1 MRISRLAAPTD
12 DPDVA
17 AALAEYLS
25 AAVAEQPRRGLYLTG
40 TELLVDGA
48 FTAP

>member
-1 MRISRLAAPTD
+1 MRFSRLAAPTD

-25 AAVAEQPRRGLYLTG
+25 G
-40 TELLVDGA
+40 DGG
-48 FTAP
+48 